1 MTLFDSHCH
10 LDFPLFE
17 TDFSHILQSAQHV
30 GVKRFL
36 IPSVGPEN
44 WSRVAELS
52 SQHPEIYY
60 ALGLHPYFLKADYT
74 LYQTQLMARLDARPT
89 RCVAIGEC
97 GLDFAIKVDP
107 ALQEEA
113 LQWQFELAR
122 QYGLPVILHCR
133 KAHNRLIQM
142 VKVANLPKGGVL
154 HAFSGSYEQG
164 MEWVRLG
171 FSLGIGGTITYPR
184 ANKTRQAVAKL
195 PLEHL
200 LLETDAPDMPLNG
213 YQGVVNTP
221 SQIVNILTI
230 LCELRNQ
237 TKQTVASQ
245 LWKNSNSLFS
255 ICE

>member
-1 MTLFDSHCH
+1 
-10 LDFPLFE
+10 
-17 TDFSHILQSAQHV
+17 
-30 GVKRFL
+30 
-36 IPSVGPEN
+36 
-44 WSRVAELS
+44 
-52 SQHPEIYY
+52 
-60 ALGLHPYFLKADYT
+60 
-74 LYQTQLMARLDARPT
+74 
-89 RCVAIGEC
+89 
-97 GLDFAIKVDP
+97 
-107 ALQEEA
+107 
-113 LQWQFELAR
+113 
-122 QYGLPVILHCR
+122 
-133 KAHNRLIQM
+133 M
-142 VKVANLPKGGVL
+142 VKAAQLPKGGVL

-200 LLETDAPDMPLNG
+200 LLETDAPDMPLSG
-213 YQGVVNTP
+213 YQGMVNTP

-230 LCELRNQ
+230 LCELKNQ